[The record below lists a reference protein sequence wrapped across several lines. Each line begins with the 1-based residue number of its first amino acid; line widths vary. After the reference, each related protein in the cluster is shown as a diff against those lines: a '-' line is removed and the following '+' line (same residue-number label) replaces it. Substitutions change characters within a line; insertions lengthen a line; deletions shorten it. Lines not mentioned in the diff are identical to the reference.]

1 MIVDALR
8 TTLHRA
14 LTSPRGDRFTA
25 IRVSKDF
32 VRGVNAMFGEPVC
45 SANELARRREAAAR
59 LESLRGA
66 TSSPA
71 APKEPSP
78 VMVYFEKDRNHR
90 LLEQTEQVLKGRDIK
105 YALLDVT
112 GDPNTKSFVMR
123 EAKCAEDELPVVFVA
138 GRVIGGYRELVAADT
153 SGELMKA
160 VFRT

>member
-14 LTSPRGDRFTA
+14 LTSPRGDHFTA
-25 IRVSKDF
+25 IRVSKDLA
-32 VRGVNAMFGEPVC
+32 RGVNAMLGEPLC
-45 SANELARRREAAAR
+45 SASELDRRRAAAAR
-59 LESLRGA
+59 LQRLRGA
-66 TSSPA
+66 PSSAPA
-71 APKEPSP
+71 AKEPSP

-105 YALLDVT
+105 YTRLDVT
-112 GDPNTKSFVMR
+112 GDANTKSFVMR

-138 GRVIGGYRELVAADT
+138 GRAIGGYRELVAADT

-160 VFRT
+160 VFRR